1 MASYNFKNITPIPTG
16 DEFVNIVLSKTQRKT
31 PTQVHP
37 NYKIQRIR
45 GFYIRKVKFCTAMA
59 TEKLQKMLEDF
70 PKLEDLHPFFAD
82 LINILYDKD
91 HYKIALGQ
99 VNNLKNI
106 LDNVSKDYI
115 KL

>member
-1 MASYNFKNITPIPTG
+1 MASYNFKAITPIPTSE
-16 DEFVNIVLSKTQRKT
+16 DFVNIILSKTQRKT

-45 GFYIRKVKFCTAMA
+45 GFYIRKVKFCASMA
-59 TEKLQKMLEDF
+59 TEKLDKLLADF
-70 PKLEDLHPFFAD
+70 PKLEELHPFFAD
-82 LINILYDKD
+82 LINILYDRD

-106 LDNVSKDYI
+106 IENIAKDYI